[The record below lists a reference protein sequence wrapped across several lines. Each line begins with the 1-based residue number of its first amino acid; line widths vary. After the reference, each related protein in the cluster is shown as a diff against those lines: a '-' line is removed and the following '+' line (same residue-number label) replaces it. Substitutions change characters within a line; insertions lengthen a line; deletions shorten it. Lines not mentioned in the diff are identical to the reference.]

1 VDARARDP
9 DRLRALLERAGAG
22 VPPLVGLLL
31 ASLLLLAL
39 GATSAAASAQQAR
52 GARADRVVA
61 REFVRAEVGGFVRAH
76 TGESIFVPPGVLA
89 HSGYVTITARG
100 RGVYDVHIAVPWHGT
115 VAVSIPLRR
124 KTDTILHDVG
134 GVWLAEGQRAGQ
146 RTVWVTQLSWFTT
159 LVSKAVDKVTG
170 ALCLSFS
177 LPAIAQCVLEKVG
190 AHVDGKLVSWI
201 ESKLPQNCV
210 AQLAEAGVT
219 SARGGPAAIILAI
232 MKQAESG
239 SCVGSAGEV
248 GFKAPPNTPSP
259 ATGPSP
265 SPAPTP
271 SPVPAPTPGPTPGP
285 PPQTWSEQETPNH
298 PVNTFTDY
306 HNASGEG
313 PAIAAGLWV
322 QVSCKVYDPTIG
334 SVNPDGY
341 WYRIASAPWDDAYYS
356 PANTFMNGDPYG
368 GPYTHNTD
376 FNVPDC

>member
-1 VDARARDP
+1 MDVPARPRDQF
-9 DRLRALLERAGAG
+9 R
-22 VPPLVGLLL
+22 LLL
-31 ASLLLLAL
+31 AGVGARTPRLIGALLASIALLAL
-39 GATSAAASAQQAR
+39 GTTSAAASAQQAG
-52 GARADRVVA
+52 GARGDRVVA
-61 REFVRAEVGGFVRAH
+61 REFVQAEVGGFVRARS
-76 TGESIFVPPGVLA
+76 GESIFVPPGVLA

-100 RGVYDVHIAVPWHGT
+100 RGVYDVHIAPPWHGT

-124 KTDTILHDVG
+124 KTDTILHDIG
-134 GVWLAEGQRAGQ
+134 GVWLAEGESRGQ

-159 LVSKAVDKVTG
+159 LVSKAVDKVKG

-177 LPAIAQCVLEKVG
+177 LPEIAECVAGKIG
-190 AHVDGKLVSWI
+190 AHIDGKLVAWV

-210 AQLAEAGVT
+210 AQLAVAGVT
-219 SARGGPAAIILAI
+219 SAAGGPTAIVLSII
-232 MKQAESG
+232 KQAISG
-239 SCVGSAGEV
+239 ACMGSTGE
-248 GFKAPPNTPSP
+248 
-259 ATGPSP
+259 TGPVP
-265 SPAPTP
+265 PLGTPAPARQPAPAPTP
-271 SPVPAPTPGPTPGP
+271 TPTPTPTPAPTPAP

-376 FNVPDC
+376 FNIPDC